1 MERQWGKTETET
13 KDYPWTRASLR
24 IKQKKSQIKYTGG
37 VEEEWGARM
46 KGIGSG
52 LKEFRVNFSIRQ
64 RKKMRKN
71 DYDQRRTKKTMYN
84 DWFYECWI
92 WFAIIFF
99 WLQWQCL
106 FFLLWRFFSVFLPLY
121 GWGVNTLRISIM
133 ISLGSREEVVFML
146 HVKRRDRGFT
156 WSSFTLL

>member
-1 MERQWGKTETET
+1 M
-13 KDYPWTRASLR
+13 
-24 IKQKKSQIKYTGG
+24 
-37 VEEEWGARM
+37 EEEWGARM

-92 WFAIIFF
+92 
-99 WLQWQCL
+99 
-106 FFLLWRFFSVFLPLY
+106 
-121 GWGVNTLRISIM
+121 
-133 ISLGSREEVVFML
+133 
-146 HVKRRDRGFT
+146 
-156 WSSFTLL
+156 

>member
-99 WLQWQCL
+99 GFNGSVC
-106 FFLLWRFFSVFLPLY
+106 FFCSEDFFQFFAVIWMGSEYLADFHHDFIRVAR
-121 GWGVNTLRISIM
+121 GS
-133 ISLGSREEVVFML
+133 SLHAPREA
-146 HVKRRDRGFT
+146 
-156 WSSFTLL
+156 